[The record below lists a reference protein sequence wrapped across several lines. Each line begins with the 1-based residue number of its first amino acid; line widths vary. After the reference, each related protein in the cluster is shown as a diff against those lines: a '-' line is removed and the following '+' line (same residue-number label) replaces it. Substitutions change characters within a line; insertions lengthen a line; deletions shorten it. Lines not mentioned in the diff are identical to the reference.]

1 METNDVFAN
10 DEDRKDFYLKE
21 FALMYPDLCVPDHT
35 EEEYLAILQREQKE
49 TQDFLGKLWNG
60 SLRIDMESLCKVVF
74 FYLMCDDIAK
84 EERVRVSND
93 IRFLFSLLSLLQQKL
108 DVTAGLLNLYRLH
121 EANMKRLTGKY

>member
-10 DEDRKDFYLKE
+10 DGDRKDFYLKE
-21 FALMYPDLCVPDHT
+21 FALMCPDLCVPGHT
-35 EEEYLAILQREQKE
+35 EEEYLAMLQREQKE
-49 TQDFLGKLWNG
+49 TLDFLDKLWNA
-60 SLRIDMESLCKVVF
+60 SLRVDIDSLCKVVF
-74 FYLMCDDIAK
+74 SYLMCDNIAK

-121 EANMKRLTGKY
+121 DANMKRLI